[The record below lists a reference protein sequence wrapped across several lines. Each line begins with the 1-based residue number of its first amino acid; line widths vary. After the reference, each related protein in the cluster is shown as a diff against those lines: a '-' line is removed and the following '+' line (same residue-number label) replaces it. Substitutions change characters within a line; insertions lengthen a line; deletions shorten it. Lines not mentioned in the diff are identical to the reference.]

1 MKSLLKYMKD
11 YKKESILA
19 PLFKMLEAS
28 FELFV
33 PLVMAAIIDTGIVNG
48 DKQYIFKMGGLLV
61 LLAFGIEFVI
71 IYFFG
76 KYKDDILEKFGKDV

>member
-1 MKSLLKYMKD
+1 MAGGFLVQGKY
-11 YKKESILA
+11 
-19 PLFKMLEAS
+19 
-28 FELFV
+28 
-33 PLVMAAIIDTGIVNG
+33 
-48 DKQYIFKMGGLLV
+48 LLV